1 VSDRFIIILV
11 LYSLASFAVLLA
23 IGETAI
29 WLLRHQAIRLLERLR
44 PNDGVIAHL
53 VVRYL
58 PLVLAL
64 ILTLLSAVPG
74 YLHAEPMGTQERPG
88 TWLIGLALLGIYAL
102 IAPIAGVA
110 WLAIRTTAKTK
121 KWARSSVHK
130 QVFSGFQLFDLDI
143 ATPVI
148 VASGVFRKSIFL
160 SLSVRALLSARELRA
175 ALRHEAAHCRQN
187 HNFAKL
193 LAALA
198 PQLFSVPELLE
209 ASFRETIEYS
219 ADDEACKVPGDALN
233 LASAVVILAKQATV
247 NAASLLYTALV
258 DAKHSASLERRV
270 ERLVLLK
277 TVHKNSRST
286 QLAAA
291 YAALLGATAAIA
303 LLPSAQHMFRETLEL
318 LVR

>member
-1 VSDRFIIILV
+1 VSDRFILILV
-11 LYSLASFAVLLA
+11 LYSLASFASLLA
-23 IGETAI
+23 IGEAAL
-29 WLLRHQAIRLLERLR
+29 WLLRHQAIRLLERLQ

-58 PLVLAL
+58 PSVLAL

-74 YLHAEPMGTQERPG
+74 YFHGEPVRTQERPG
-88 TWLIGLALLGIYAL
+88 PWLIGIALLGTYAL
-102 IAPIAGVA
+102 ISPLASVA

-121 KWARSSVHK
+121 NWARSSVHK

-143 ATPVI
+143 ATPII

-160 SLSVRALLSARELRA
+160 SQPVRALLSARELRA

-193 LAALA
+193 IGVLA
-198 PQLFSVPELLE
+198 PQLFNVPELE

-270 ERLVLLK
+270 ERLVRLQ
-277 TVHKNSRST
+277 TARQNSMNT

-291 YAALLGATAAIA
+291 CAALLGSTAAIA
-303 LLPSAQHMFRETLEL
+303 LLPSAQHIFRETLEL

>member
-1 VSDRFIIILV
+1 MSDRFIIILV
-11 LYSLASFAVLLA
+11 LYSLASFAGLLA
-23 IGETAI
+23 IGEAAL

-53 VVRYL
+53 VLRYL
-58 PLVLAL
+58 PSVLAL

-74 YLHAEPMGTQERPG
+74 YLHGEPMGTQERPG
-88 TWLIGLALLGIYAL
+88 PYLIGLALLGIYAL
-102 IAPIAGVA
+102 IAPAAGVA
-110 WLAIRTTAKTK
+110 WLAMRTTAKTK
-121 KWARSSVHK
+121 NWARISVHK

-148 VASGVFRKSIFL
+148 VASGIFRKSIFL
-160 SLSVRALLSARELRA
+160 SQSVRALLSARELRA

-198 PQLFSVPELLE
+198 PRLFRVPELE

-258 DAKHSASLERRV
+258 DVKHSASIERRV

-277 TVHKNSRST
+277 TARQNSMST

-291 YAALLGATAAIA
+291 YAALLGTTAAIA
-303 LLPSAQHMFRETLEL
+303 LLPSAQHIFRETLEL